1 MAEYHLY
8 FDGSCQPNPGR
19 GAWGAA
25 LYHVPPGGVGSP
37 PPAPPTE
44 VWAAAG
50 TLGTAATSNTAEFGA
65 AIAGLRGVVAHLA
78 AAGVDAQT
86 ARVRVWGD
94 SAVVVGALARTA
106 AVRAPRLGLYAAVA
120 RGILGRLP
128 GAVVEAVPREANG
141 RAHRL
146 AADVAAAAAATR
158 RSAAPGERVAACQP
172 VLAAEAFLDGGT
184 TVAASTD
191 LGADEPGDAH
201 CLIDAAFLAGLPRKS
216 PGGHSALAAAEP
228 PAPDGPTL
236 VRVGRGVYPI
246 LGVVEIGA
254 SITIPA
260 ASWGDE
266 PPLMTDVD
274 PLVLHIVDGLPVP
287 LHLASAAPGMDDLCE
302 DLEVDYDALG
312 AAEELTGRYIQ
323 HSFWR

>member
-25 LYHVPPGGVGSP
+25 LYYAAPGGGGAS

-50 TLGTAATSNTAEFGA
+50 TLGTAATSNTAEYGA
-65 AIAGLRGVVAHLA
+65 AIAGLRGVIAHLA
-78 AAGVDAQT
+78 ATGVDPQT
-86 ARVRVWGD
+86 ARVRVRGD

-120 RGILGRLP
+120 GGLLAHLP
-128 GAVVEAVPREANG
+128 AAVVEAVPRAANG

-146 AADVAAAAAATR
+146 AADVAAAAAATGR
-158 RSAAPGERVAACQP
+158 NAAPGERVARCQP

-184 TVAASTD
+184 TVVASTD

-201 CLIDAAFLAGLPRKS
+201 CLIDAASLARLPRKS
-216 PGGHSALAAAEP
+216 GGGLSALAAAEP
-228 PAPDGPTL
+228 PAPNDPTL
-236 VRVGRGVYPI
+236 VRAGRGVYPI
-246 LGVVEIGA
+246 LGVVRIGA
-254 SITIPA
+254 SVTIPG
-260 ASWGDE
+260 ASWGDL

-287 LHLASAAPGMDDLCE
+287 LHLASAAPGMDDICE
-302 DLEVDYDALG
+302 DLDVDYDAPEVT
-312 AAEELTGRYIQ
+312 EELTRSYAQ
-323 HSFWR
+323 HPFWR